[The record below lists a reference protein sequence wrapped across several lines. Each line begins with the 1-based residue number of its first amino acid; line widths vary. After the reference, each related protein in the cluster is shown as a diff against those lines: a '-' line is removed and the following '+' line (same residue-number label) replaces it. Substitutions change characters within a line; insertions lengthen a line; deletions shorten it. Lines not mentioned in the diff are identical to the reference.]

1 MKGPLQHLLITVKVL
16 ELEKVFFSDT
26 ENAKAVKTFTVDEKH
41 YLLNKD
47 NLLQP
52 IQMKLSQKTQN
63 NLKFFFAF
71 LKSISNFK
79 HLPKAY
85 DPHS

>member
-1 MKGPLQHLLITVKVL
+1 MNWKKSFLVIQKMLRL
-16 ELEKVFFSDT
+16 F
-26 ENAKAVKTFTVDEKH
+26 VKTFTVDEKH